1 LTIQAIRKSIFQ
13 LPQQEYL
20 MEFGLQFFPD
30 VAPNQKSG
38 QQYFNEALHLV
49 SLCDELGY
57 TNVRIV
63 EHYFHP
69 YGGYSPNPIVFLTAA
84 SQRTRN
90 ARLITGAVLP
100 AFNHSLKLAG
110 EIGMLDAI
118 SNGRLEVGFARAF
131 LPHEFVRFGVSLSES
146 RARFEEGVEQ
156 VRRLLE
162 EEDVT
167 MEGQFH
173 SFKNVT
179 SLPRPTQKSR
189 PPFWIAALATPE
201 SFVAAGKKGYGLM
214 AIPLAGGK
222 MAELIGLYRD
232 AWKSAGHPGQ
242 GRVMLA
248 FHMFCSLSNAEAVA
262 IARQPLN
269 DYLESLV
276 DAASDWTSGSS
287 SADYPGYDKIIAGL
301 KEETFE
307 SQVAKGAAWV
317 GTPKELRDAIADYH
331 QQVGGFEI
339 ASLQVNFN
347 TLPVEAAESS
357 IRLFSREV
365 MPYFTNQVKPA
376 PALASVV

>member
-1 LTIQAIRKSIFQ
+1 LITHQQATQSAIRKVFFNCQ
-13 LPQQEYL
+13 KRDHF

-38 QQYFNEALHLV
+38 QQYFSEALQLV

-84 SQRTRN
+84 SQRTRK

-118 SNGRLEVGFARAF
+118 SGGRLEVGFARAF
-131 LPHEFVRFGVSLSES
+131 LPHEFTRFGVSLSES
-146 RARFEEGVEQ
+146 RARFEEGIEQ

-162 EEDVT
+162 EESVT

-179 SLPRPTQKSR
+179 SLPRPTQQPR

-222 MAELIGLYRD
+222 MAELIGQYRE

-248 FHMFCSLSNAEAVA
+248 FHMFCSLSNIEAIA

-317 GTPKELRDAIADYH
+317 GTPKDLREAIADYYH
-331 QQVGGFEI
+331 QVGGFEI

-347 TLPVEAAESS
+347 TLPVEAAEAS

-365 MPYFTNQVKPA
+365 MPYFADKA
-376 PALASVV
+376 KAA

>member
-1 LTIQAIRKSIFQ
+1 
-13 LPQQEYL
+13 

-84 SQRTRN
+84 SQRTRK

-201 SFVAAGKKGYGLM
+201 SFIAAGKKGYGLM

-248 FHMFCSLSNAEAVA
+248 FHMFCALSNAEAVA

-301 KEETFE
+301 REETFE

-317 GTPKELRDAIADYH
+317 GTPKELRDAIADYY

-347 TLPVEAAESS
+347 TLPVEAAEAS

-365 MPYFTNQVKPA
+365 MPYFTNQLKA
-376 PALASVV
+376 TPALASVV